1 MDFKLSQKQL
11 IAIFIIA
18 FIPVI
23 FLSVREA
30 LVNPEVDIWE
40 SWEWPKT
47 FVSLMF
53 SLLVTLLLFAG
64 NTYII
69 RYLNIRMPWGE
80 YLVKRIITEA
90 ALCMVY
96 SGLAMVLLYTLLAK
110 LTPYASLGKVPLFW
124 NVFIAIVITIVAVL
138 IVEGIDFFRRWTQT
152 QVEAEKLQ
160 RENLQA
166 RYDVLRNQIR
176 PHFLFNSLNV
186 LSSLVHKD
194 PDQAEDFIE
203 QLSEVYRYVLDTG
216 ENTLVTVQKDLKAL
230 EAYIFLQQTRYGQN
244 LKFNQELDE
253 NALNGY
259 IPPLTFQILMENAV
273 KHNVIGKEAPL
284 TVTLKR
290 ANPQYMVMENN
301 IRERTDKNPS
311 TGIGLKNLKERFSFV
326 TDLQPEFHSQD
337 NRFLAYIPLIQK
349 T

>member
-11 IAIFIIA
+11 IAIVLISV
-18 FIPVI
+18 IPVV

-30 LVNPEVDIWE
+30 LANPELDFWGN
-40 SWEWPKT
+40 WQWPKT
-47 FVSLMF
+47 FISLLFSLM
-53 SLLVTLLLFAG
+53 VTLLLFAG

-69 RYLNIRMPWGE
+69 RYLNLRMPWDQ
-80 YLVKRIITEA
+80 YWVKRIMTEA
-90 ALCMVY
+90 VFCILF
-96 SGLAMVLLYTLLAK
+96 SGIVMTLMFTLLAK
-110 LTPYASLGKVPLFW
+110 FTSIASLGVEPLFW
-124 NVFIAIVITIVAVL
+124 NVFIAIVITIVAVS
-138 IVEGIDFFRRWTQT
+138 IVEGIDFFRRWNQT
-152 QVEAEKLQ
+152 QLEAEKLQ

-166 RYDVLRNQIR
+166 RYEVLRNQIR

-194 PDQAEDFIE
+194 PDKAEDFIE

-216 ENTLVTVQKDLKAL
+216 EQPLVTVQKDLKAL
-230 EAYIFLQQTRYGQN
+230 EAYIFLQQTRHGDN

-253 NALNGY
+253 KALNAY

-273 KHNVIGKEAPL
+273 KHNAIGKDAPL

-301 IRERTDKNPS
+301 IRERTDKHSS
-311 TGIGLKNLKERFSFV
+311 TGIGLQNLQERFSFV
-326 TDLQPEFHSQD
+326 TDFQPVFHNQD
-337 NRFLAYIPLIQK
+337 SRFLAYIPLIQK
-349 T
+349 A